1 MEIGNEMEQA
11 AIKPIDLKVK
21 IFADGADYEGMVE
34 SYANPLV
41 SGFTT
46 NPTLM
51 KKAGVKDYV
60 AFAQQ
65 ILAAIPDRD
74 ISFEVFADDINEMDR
89 QARIISGWGDR
100 VYAKIPVTNS
110 KGQSTCR
117 LVHGLSNDG
126 IKVNVTAIFS
136 VEQVRQVAEALD
148 GGTASCVSVFAGRIA
163 DSGVDCL
170 PVMSRSV
177 ELLSPNPNAEL
188 IWASPR
194 EVYNVIQAHQIG
206 CHIITCTNEII
217 QKIYGIGKNLSD
229 YSLETVG
236 DFYKDALKAGY
247 RI

>member
-1 MEIGNEMEQA
+1 MEIGNEMEQV
-11 AIKPIDLKVK
+11 AITPKDLKVK
-21 IFADGADYEGMVE
+21 IFADGADYDGMIE

-51 KKAGVKDYV
+51 KKAGIKDYV
-60 AFAQQ
+60 AFAQE

-74 ISFEVFADDINEMDR
+74 ISFEVFADDLNEMDR

-136 VEQVRQVAEALD
+136 VE
-148 GGTASCVSVFAGRIA
+148 
-163 DSGVDCL
+163 
-170 PVMSRSV
+170 
-177 ELLSPNPNAEL
+177 
-188 IWASPR
+188 
-194 EVYNVIQAHQIG
+194 
-206 CHIITCTNEII
+206 
-217 QKIYGIGKNLSD
+217 
-229 YSLETVG
+229 
-236 DFYKDALKAGY
+236 
-247 RI
+247 

>member
-1 MEIGNEMEQA
+1 MEIGNEMEQV
-11 AIKPIDLKVK
+11 AITPKDLKVK
-21 IFADGADYEGMVE
+21 IFADGADYDGMIE

-51 KKAGVKDYV
+51 KKAGIKDYV
-60 AFAQQ
+60 AFAQE

-74 ISFEVFADDINEMDR
+74 ISFEVFADDLNEMDR

-177 ELLSPNPNAEL
+177 ELLSPNSNAEL

-217 QKIYGIGKNLSD
+217 QKLSCIGKNLSD

-236 DFYKDALKAGY
+236 DFYNDAVKAGY
-247 RI
+247 WI

>member
-1 MEIGNEMEQA
+1 MEIGNEMEQV
-11 AIKPIDLKVK
+11 AITPKDLKVK
-21 IFADGADYEGMVE
+21 IFADGADYDGMIE

-51 KKAGVKDYV
+51 KKAGIKDYV
-60 AFAQQ
+60 AFAQE

-74 ISFEVFADDINEMDR
+74 ISFEVFADDLNEMDR

-177 ELLSPNPNAEL
+177 ELLSPNSNAEL

-217 QKIYGIGKNLSD
+217 QKLSCIGKNLSD
-229 YSLETVG
+229 YSLETVR
-236 DFYKDALKAGY
+236 DFYDDALKAGY
-247 RI
+247 WI

>member
-1 MEIGNEMEQA
+1 MEIGNEMEQL
-11 AIKPIDLKVK
+11 AITPKDLKVK
-21 IFADGADYEGMVE
+21 IFADGADYDGMIE

-60 AFAQQ
+60 AFAQK
-65 ILAAIPDRD
+65 ILAVIADRD
-74 ISFEVFADDINEMDR
+74 ISFEVFADDLNEMDR
-89 QARIISGWGDR
+89 QARIISGWGNR

-177 ELLSPNPNAEL
+177 ELLSTNSNAEL

-217 QKIYGIGKNLSD
+217 QKLSYLGKNLSD
-229 YSLETVG
+229 YSLETVR
-236 DFYKDALKAGY
+236 DFYDDALKAGY
-247 RI
+247 WI

>member
-1 MEIGNEMEQA
+1 MEIGNEMEQL
-11 AIKPIDLKVK
+11 AITPKDLKVK
-21 IFADGADYEGMVE
+21 IFADGADYDGMIE

-51 KKAGVKDYV
+51 KKAGIKDYV
-60 AFAQQ
+60 AFAQE
-65 ILAAIPDRD
+65 ILAAIQDRD
-74 ISFEVFADDINEMDR
+74 ISFEVFADDLNEMDR
-89 QARIISGWGDR
+89 QARIISGWGNR

-177 ELLSPNPNAEL
+177 ELLSPNSNAEL

-217 QKIYGIGKNLSD
+217 QKLSYLGKNLSD
-229 YSLETVG
+229 YSLETVR
-236 DFYKDALKAGY
+236 DFYDDALKAGY
-247 RI
+247 WI

>member
-1 MEIGNEMEQA
+1 MEIGNEMEQV
-11 AIKPIDLKVK
+11 AITPKDLKVK
-21 IFADGADYEGMVE
+21 IFADGADYDGMIE

-51 KKAGVKDYV
+51 KKAGIKDYV
-60 AFAQQ
+60 AFAQE
-65 ILAAIPDRD
+65 ILAAIQDRD
-74 ISFEVFADDINEMDR
+74 ISFEVFADDLNEMDR
-89 QARIISGWGDR
+89 QARIISGWGNR

-136 VEQVRQVAEALD
+136 VEQVRQVAESLD

-177 ELLSPNPNAEL
+177 ELLSTNSNAEL

-217 QKIYGIGKNLSD
+217 QKLSYLGENLSD
-229 YSLETVG
+229 YSLETVR
-236 DFYKDALKAGY
+236 DFYDDALKAGY
-247 RI
+247 WI